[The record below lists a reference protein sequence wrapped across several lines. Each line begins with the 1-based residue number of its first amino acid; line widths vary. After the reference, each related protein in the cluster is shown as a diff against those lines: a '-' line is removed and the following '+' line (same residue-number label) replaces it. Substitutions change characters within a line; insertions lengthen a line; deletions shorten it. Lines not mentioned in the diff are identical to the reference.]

1 MLILSWRV
9 TVSVALQPEPVMP
22 SHVPTPDN
30 TAATVKAH
38 TMVPRPDLTRRLTQA
53 FLDYGYD
60 QLNMTGLAQAADM
73 TRRSLYNYF
82 SNKEEAFRFVIDQA
96 NAQGVSLGMAA
107 GRAKFAAGTDAIGVL
122 SEIINVRYGENRRRL
137 MASPHAIEIN
147 DQAFRR
153 CRDLMIAS
161 ALSFQ
166 AQLAD
171 MIVELEAAGRLRRK
185 AGMTPE
191 AMAQLLA
198 DGARG
203 TNQALP
209 PIAGEHLAER
219 YRQMVAALLFGMA
232 HVS

>member
-1 MLILSWRV
+1 
-9 TVSVALQPEPVMP
+9 
-22 SHVPTPDN
+22 
-30 TAATVKAH
+30 
-38 TMVPRPDLTRRLTQA
+38 
-53 FLDYGYD
+53 
-60 QLNMTGLAQAADM
+60 
-73 TRRSLYNYF
+73 
-82 SNKEEAFRFVIDQA
+82 A

-171 MIVELEAAGRLRRK
+171 MIVELE
-185 AGMTPE
+185 
-191 AMAQLLA
+191 
-198 DGARG
+198 
-203 TNQALP
+203 
-209 PIAGEHLAER
+209 
-219 YRQMVAALLFGMA
+219 
-232 HVS
+232 